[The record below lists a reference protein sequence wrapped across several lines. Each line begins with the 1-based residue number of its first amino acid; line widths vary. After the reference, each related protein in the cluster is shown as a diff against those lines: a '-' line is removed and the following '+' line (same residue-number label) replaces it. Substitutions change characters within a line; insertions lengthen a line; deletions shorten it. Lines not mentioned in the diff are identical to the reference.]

1 MKKRILAALLTVIMT
16 MTVICVPNV
25 IAEATNNDEVIKND
39 EMGIPDT
46 ALYNVILNVAD
57 SNGDEILT
65 VSEAEQITR
74 LTVNPDTSKDD
85 VKNLQGIKYCKGL
98 QSLSIQFQEVE
109 DISELAY
116 LTNLKYLN
124 LYDNN
129 ITDIT
134 ALSNLKKLTDLNLE
148 YNDITDITALSA
160 LTNLEFLNLGHS
172 QINELTALANLSKL
186 RILRVS
192 NETIDDITALSSL
205 TSLEELTLWGLRIN
219 DISPLSKLKKLYALE
234 LGSNEISDITAL
246 EGLTELKYLYLQDNN
261 ISDLSALKNL
271 TKLEYL
277 ELSNNRIRDIS
288 VLDMLPESCA
298 VYVECNPIG
307 MEEPIIWNAADGIP
321 DSRLFEEIVAVAD
334 ENEDGFLTIKEAESV
349 TKLEIE
355 FKEIKDLLGIDM
367 LSNLEY
373 LDLSN
378 NDITDITA
386 LSNLEKLN
394 YLDLSYNKITDASA
408 ISQLPNL
415 EYLNLEGNPCET
427 EKPTEP
433 GTPDDPTT
441 PEPPSTPEQ
450 PSNPNTPEI
459 EDAPVIESYTD
470 TQVVLDVTE
479 KPVIKKAYFEAIVQL
494 NNEHDY
500 EVVFHAGD
508 DVYITFGKGTMNMID
523 GIEDYDF
530 TVDINPDYDSSK
542 VPTTLGKE
550 SFVSKVIYNYS
561 GKLPAMASI
570 RIPVGTEYAEKTLY
584 YTLLNEDSTFGTS
597 QKVVVD
603 KDGYISVNQDHCSSY
618 VITTKDMSVKETTPN
633 TGDNTSIVFWMM
645 VLAMGGCLC
654 FIGAKKKNII

>member
-1 MKKRILAALLTVIMT
+1 MRKRILAAMMTIIMT
-16 MTVICVPNV
+16 MTVTCSPNV
-25 IAEATNNDEVIKND
+25 IAEASNNDVVIKND
-39 EMGIPDT
+39 DTGIPDV

-65 VSEAEQITR
+65 VSEAEQITK

-85 VKNLQGIKYCKGL
+85 VKILKGIRYCKGL
-98 QSLSIQFQEVE
+98 QRLTIQFQEVD
-109 DISELAY
+109 DITELSY
-116 LTNLKYLN
+116 LTNLEYLN
-124 LYDNN
+124 LYDNS

-134 ALSNLKKLTDLNLE
+134 ALSNLKKLKELDLG
-148 YNDITDITALSA
+148 YNDIIDITALSA
-160 LTNLEFLNLGHS
+160 LTNLEFLVLGHS
-172 QINELTALANLSKL
+172 QIDDLTALANLNKL

-234 LGSNEISDITAL
+234 LGNNEISDIMAL

-288 VLDMLPESCA
+288 MLDMLPESCH
-298 VYVECNPIG
+298 VYIDCNPIG
-307 MEEPIIWNAADGIP
+307 MEETIIWNAADGIP
-321 DSRLFEEIVAVAD
+321 DGELFKVIVAEAD
-334 ENEDGFLTIKEAESV
+334 KNEDGFLTVEEAEGLTELDAS
-349 TKLEIE
+349 LNEIE
-355 FKEIKDLLGIDM
+355 DLQGIDC
-367 LSNLEY
+367 LINLQY
-373 LDLSN
+373 LDLAQNSIIN
-378 NDITDITA
+378 IEA
-386 LSNLEKLN
+386 LSNLEKLE
-394 YLDLSYNKITDASA
+394 YLDLSYNMITDASA

-415 EYLNLEGNPCET
+415 EYLNLKGNPCET

-433 GTPDDPTT
+433 EIPENPTIPDT
-441 PEPPSTPEQ
+441 PSTPEK
-450 PSNPNTPEI
+450 PSNPNAPEI
-459 EDAPVIESYTD
+459 EDAPVIENYTD

-479 KPVIKKAYFEAIVQL
+479 KSVIKKDYFEAIVQL
-494 NNEHDY
+494 NNEYDY

-508 DVYITFGKGTMNMID
+508 DVYITFGKGTMNMVE

-530 TVDINPDYDSSK
+530 TVVINPDYDSSK
-542 VPTTLGKE
+542 VPMALVKE
-550 SFVSKVIYNYS
+550 NFVSKVVYNYS

-570 RIPVGTEYAEKTLY
+570 RIPVGKEYAEKTLY

-603 KDGYISVNQDHCSSY
+603 KDGYITVNQDHCSSY
-618 VITTKDMSVKETTPN
+618 VITTKDMSVQGTTPN
-633 TGDNTSIVFWMM
+633 TGDSALIALWMM
-645 VLAMGGCLC
+645 LLVIGGGIC
-654 FIGAKKKNII
+654 FVGARKKNII